1 MHIDSYRL
9 LQVCSFSCSNSLHCE
24 YTKWGSSLVGGNSFD
39 GHIYLQTPDDRS
51 NAKWILL
58 PDPQHDGYYR
68 IKELQH
74 DYYIYSGYKFDGKV
88 YEGHIDQDH
97 LANFQWKLSMV
108 RANPLGQIVYLIN
121 GGHNKVLAAG
131 QDDGNL
137 HLQDLE
143 DVVGE
148 LNAQWG
154 FIFLGT
160 QTQ

>member
-1 MHIDSYRL
+1 MK
-9 LQVCSFSCSNSLHCE
+9 Q
-24 YTKWGSSLVGGNSFD
+24 LVQIGFRYFVATDVVG
-39 GHIYLQTPDDRS
+39 T
-51 NAKWILL
+51 
-58 PDPQHDGYYR
+58 
-68 IKELQH
+68 
-74 DYYIYSGYKFDGKV
+74 
-88 YEGHIDQDH
+88 
-97 LANFQWKLSMV
+97 LAV
-108 RANPLGQIVYLIN
+108 APVGQIVYLIN